1 MTKQK
6 ESLPRDPRIRMAF
19 KKQEFDFFFQWIAG
33 SQTHGGAEVGEIFY
47 TAAQIRG
54 GDEEDWTRA
63 WDALAE
69 RVEARAER
77 SLASG
82 HNVSARESYLRA
94 YTYYR
99 APLLFISP
107 LHEIERY
114 RARYEKAQ
122 ARFQKAAPL
131 FDPPLER
138 VEVPFEGNVLPGYFA
153 KPAADDAPRK
163 TLMMFG
169 GGDTFAEDLYAYIVP
184 AGLKRGYNVLFVDLP
199 GQGMLPAEGMPMR
212 ADAEV
217 PFSTVVDYALSRPDV
232 DADQLVTY
240 GISGGGYLVPR
251 AVTVEKRVKACVACS
266 LILDLSKVW
275 DDDYVELHRRAEKSL
290 IWRPI
295 KQFMKWRHGTYFT
308 MVDTYNWRW
317 GTDNILDT
325 VEVSKE
331 FVIDPAE
338 ITCPLLNIYSEQEYA
353 ESGAMHGWAERAKE
367 EVSHPNSKV
376 VILPQDEGADSH
388 AVGTNLSLMSQVVFD
403 WLDEV
408 LEAEA

>member
-1 MTKQK
+1 
-6 ESLPRDPRIRMAF
+6 MAF
-19 KKQEFDFFFQWIAG
+19 DKQEFDFFFQWTAG
-33 SQTHGGAEVGEIFY
+33 SQTHGSAEVGEIFY
-47 TAAQIRG
+47 VASQIKG
-54 GDEEDWTRA
+54 GGEEAWMQA
-63 WDALAE
+63 WDALGK
-69 RVEARAER
+69 RVEARAEQ
-77 SLASG
+77 SLAGG
-82 HNVSARESYLRA
+82 HDVSARESYLRT

-107 LHEIERY
+107 VHEIERY
-114 RARYEKAQ
+114 RARYKKAQ
-122 ARFQKAAPL
+122 ARFQKAAAL

-138 VEVPFEGNVLPGYFA
+138 VEIPFEGNVLPGYFA
-153 KPAADDAPRK
+153 KVAADNRPRK

-169 GGDTFAEDLYAYIVP
+169 GGDTFAEDLYGYIVP

-199 GQGMLPAEGMPMR
+199 GQGLLPAEGMPMR
-212 ADAEV
+212 YDAEV
-217 PFSTVVDYALSRPDV
+217 PFSAVVDYALNRPDV
-232 DADQLVTY
+232 DPNGLVTY

-275 DDDYVELHRRAEKSL
+275 DDDYVMLHRRAERSL
-290 IWRPI
+290 LWKLIRRYV
-295 KQFMKWRHGTYFT
+295 KWRHGSYFT

-325 VEVSKE
+325 VEVSKK
-331 FVIDPAE
+331 FIIDPKE

-353 ESGAMHGWAERAKE
+353 ESGAMRSWAERTKQD
-367 EVSHPNSKV
+367 VSHPNSKV

-388 AVGTNLSLMSQVVFD
+388 AIGTNLSLMSQVVFD

-408 LEAEA
+408 LDAEA